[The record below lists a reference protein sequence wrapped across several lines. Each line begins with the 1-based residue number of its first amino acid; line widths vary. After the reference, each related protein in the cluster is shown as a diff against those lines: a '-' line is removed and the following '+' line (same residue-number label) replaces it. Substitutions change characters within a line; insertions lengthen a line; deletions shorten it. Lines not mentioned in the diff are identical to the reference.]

1 MMVGLPAAGKTTWA
15 IKHAASNPSKK
26 YNILGTNAI
35 MDKMRVRLVPGLS
48 ISTPTP
54 ECYPAARTTH
64 LFTTLCPQVMGL
76 RRQRNYAGR
85 WDVLIQQATQCLN
98 RLIQIAARKK
108 RNYILD
114 QVLLVPRHAPG
125 KGRGLLDAWSLYFFP
140 HKTLGLQRRSESQ
153 SAIHDDT
160 VPDVAQALSSPKKH
174 RQVRAIQ

>member
-1 MMVGLPAAGKTTWA
+1 MVGLPAAGKTTWA

-35 MDKMRVRLVPGLS
+35 MDKMR
-48 ISTPTP
+48 
-54 ECYPAARTTH
+54 
-64 LFTTLCPQVMGL
+64 VMGL

-114 QVLLVPRHAPG
+114 QRLAGQGFTIREDGYRPFTLL
-125 KGRGLLDAWSLYFFP
+125 
-140 HKTLGLQRRSESQ
+140 SELNLVGFGTMTQ
-153 SAIHDDT
+153 T
-160 VPDVAQALSSPKKH
+160 C
-174 RQVRAIQ
+174 